1 MSKKRLLFFTFVAIM
16 LTVTSSLAMAF
27 EEGKDGIGFYSA
39 VAGHVSVTHSG
50 EARVFPV
57 KLHDQVLFKD
67 VIETHNESRT
77 KAFFQDDSIL
87 TVGEN
92 SRVEINEYI
101 YNPED
106 NVRRAIVKL
115 MQGQVRAL
123 VSKVFKANGSRFEV
137 HTPSAVAAARG
148 TYFAVWAKN
157 GESGIINIGEKGRVE
172 FTSGGMTVAVDPGYF
187 SVAREGEAPST
198 PMKHEL
204 GQVEKGQS
212 GSTMKDSGTTA
223 SRVVNARSLNS
234 IPSGAAAE
242 LTQIASSAG
251 LAQALAAVESTTL
264 REMLLVESPG
274 DALQAMNLDTQLL
287 QTLSSV
293 TRLTTESLNNTAQVN
308 GQVNGTN
315 STTVLGQVRV
325 DTLEQ
330 GNGLASVSVAGTAL
344 TASVGSTTV
353 GPVSVGPVAVG
364 PVTIAPT
371 VTVPAVTLPTVTVAA
386 PTVVPVA
393 PVTVGPVTVVP
404 SAPVLTVPVTPPA
417 VINGALNLIKP

>member
-242 LTQIASSAG
+242 LTQIAFSAG